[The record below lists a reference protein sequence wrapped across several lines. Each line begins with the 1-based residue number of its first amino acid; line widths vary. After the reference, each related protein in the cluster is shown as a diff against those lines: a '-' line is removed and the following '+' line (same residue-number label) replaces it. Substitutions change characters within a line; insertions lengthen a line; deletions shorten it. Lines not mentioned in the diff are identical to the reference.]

1 MKNRFWVSASTAVLI
16 AACSG
21 QQQSSSADI
30 SIGTRQAAKAT
41 FATEADRP
49 LISVPPG
56 LVDARPSEHVSCY
69 ADVVEGAERTSS
81 GWQVAADTARLS
93 GWAVDADHKQQPPAV
108 LVLKGGAG
116 TFVFK
121 ASRTVRDDVS
131 NAEQFK
137 SVSPVLPGIAV
148 SMLLNAVPAGT
159 YQLALTVGEGDAA
172 HSCELGE
179 ANRLVIR

>member
-1 MKNRFWVSASTAVLI
+1 MKNRLWLSVSVVVLI

-21 QQQSSSADI
+21 QQQPSEAEGVSD
-30 SIGTRQAAKAT
+30 TKQAVKAT
-41 FATEADRP
+41 FATDVDRP
-49 LISVPPG
+49 LASVPQG
-56 LVDARPSEHVSCY
+56 LVDAKSSKSLSCY
-69 ADVVEGAERTSS
+69 ADIVEGAERTGS

-93 GWAVDADHKQQPPAV
+93 GWAVDADIKQQPPAF
-108 LVLKGGAG
+108 LVLKGTSG
-116 TFVFK
+116 TYVFK

-137 SVSPVLPGIAV
+137 SVAPLLPGVSV
-148 SMLLNAVPAGT
+148 SMLLNGVGAGT
-159 YQLALTVGEGDAA
+159 YDLSLTVGEGASA